1 MRCPASANELE
12 ATLAELGLSLPI
24 SGDSS
29 VLGQHVKI
37 GDRITPNR
45 FVALPM
51 EGCDAKQDG
60 SPGKLT
66 FRRYERMAAGGAGII
81 WLEAC
86 AVMHEGRSKPTA
98 LHLHDAN
105 VETYGALVT
114 HMRQAAQTAMGH
126 EIICILQ
133 LTHSGRY
140 CKPDGTPVPL
150 MVRHCP
156 ALDSAENL
164 PGDYPLATDDQ
175 LDEIQ
180 EAFIR
185 SAALAE
191 SAGFDGVD
199 IKGCHGYLV
208 SSLLG
213 AHQRKGKHGGEYD
226 NRTRFLKDTIT
237 RVQKQL
243 PSMLVTTRLNVFDG
257 IAKPYGFGT
266 SQDDPVNP
274 DIREPLRLIQELAD
288 MGVPL
293 LSISI
298 GFPRFDP
305 HYGRPSADA
314 KHEHPLV
321 GVARFSELVKQVQ
334 QATPEMPVINAAL
347 AWLEGH
353 FPKVAAGLVES
364 GAAFL
369 IGQGRN
375 SLAYPDSVC
384 DILKG
389 NCFSKDKVCVTCSG
403 CSRLQ
408 REGRHVGCIV
418 RDKHTYSLATVAGH
432 MNEAESEQMNS
443 RDKKQLRISC
453 T

>member
-1 MRCPASANELE
+1 MRCPASSNKLE
-12 ATLAELGLSLPI
+12 TAIAELGVSLP
-24 SGDSS
+24 SS
-29 VLGQHVKI
+29 RDFTVLGQRVKL
-37 GDRITPNR
+37 GERITPNR

-51 EGCDAKQDG
+51 EGCDALQDG

-86 AVMHEGRSKPTA
+86 AVMPAGRSKPTA
-98 LHLHDAN
+98 LYLHDAN
-105 VETYGALVT
+105 IERYKALVT

-140 CKPDGTPVPL
+140 CRPAGIKAPV

-156 ALDSAENL
+156 VLDSAEGL
-164 PGDYPLATDDQ
+164 PCDYPLATDDQ

-185 SAALAE
+185 SAVLAK

-213 AHQRKGKHGGEYD
+213 AHQRKGKYGGEYN
-226 NRTRFLKDTIT
+226 NRTRFLKDTIK
-237 RVQKQL
+237 RIQKQL
-243 PSMLVTTRLNVFDG
+243 PSMLVTTRLSVFDG
-257 IAKPYGFGT
+257 FPKPYGFGA
-266 SQDDPVNP
+266 SQADPENP
-274 DIREPLRLIQELAD
+274 DIQEPLRLIQELRD
-288 MGVPL
+288 MGLPL

-321 GVARFSELVKQVQ
+321 SIARFSELVEQVQ
-334 QATPEMPVINAAL
+334 HSIPEVPVVNAAL

-353 FPKVAAGLVES
+353 FPRVAAGLVES
-364 GAAFL
+364 GSASL

-375 SLAYPDSVC
+375 SLAYPDSVY
-384 DILKG
+384 DILKR
-389 NCFSKDKVCVTCSG
+389 NCFSRDKACVTCSG
-403 CSRLQ
+403 CSQLL

-418 RDKHTYSLATVAGH
+418 RDKHVYSLATAVG
-432 MNEAESEQMNS
+432 
-443 RDKKQLRISC
+443 